1 MLLLDA
7 ALRIS
12 AITML
17 LLTAVLALRDAW
29 HLIQSKIA
37 AALCV
42 SLSAMFI
49 NTMPEVLAI
58 AEPAKSIVWS
68 MHTPNIALIWLFAL
82 ALYEDDFK
90 MNRWHWAVPIALFI
104 NLHLVELIAAV
115 GSGWYILPGLI
126 INRILG
132 FGVLVHLL
140 WVAISGRSDDLVEAR
155 RRTRLWFIIGI
166 AITAILI
173 LTGETAHSLFVRESY
188 DPEWLSTLRTAV
200 AWPMILFGTLWFTR
214 LPAERFLFD
223 PPQPSAR
230 TAPSIDPKDASM
242 HKKLI
247 ESMDEG
253 AYTEAGLTIGVLAE
267 NIAVPEHQLR
277 ALINQGLG
285 YRNFSAF
292 LNSYRIQYAKEALSD
307 PEQARLPI
315 LTIAMDAGYNSLA
328 PFNRAFKAAEGV
340 TPTEYRRRALA
351 NPDRN

>member
-1 MLLLDA
+1 MLLIDA
-7 ALRIS
+7 ALRVS

-17 LLTAVLALRDAW
+17 MLTAILALRDAR
-29 HLIQSKIA
+29 HLLQAKVASV
-37 AALCV
+37 LCV
-42 SLSAMFI
+42 SLSSMLI
-49 NTMPEVLAI
+49 NTMPEAMAI
-58 AEPAKSIVWS
+58 PEPAKSIVWS
-68 MHTPNIALIWLFAL
+68 LHTPNIALVWLFGL
-82 ALYEDDFK
+82 SLYEDDFK
-90 MNRWHWAVPIALFI
+90 MNRWHWAVPIALFT
-104 NLHLVELIAAV
+104 NLHLVELIAAL

-132 FGVLVHLL
+132 FGVLAHLL
-140 WVAISGRSDDLVEAR
+140 WVAVSGRSDDLVEAR
-155 RRTRLWFIIGI
+155 RRTRLWFVIGI

-173 LTGETAHSLFVRESY
+173 LTGETAHSLFVREFY

-214 LPAERFLFD
+214 LPKEHFLFERA
-223 PPQPSAR
+223 SADV
-230 TAPSIDPKDASM
+230 PNVPEIDPKDAAT
-242 HKKLI
+242 HQKLTTI
-247 ESMDEG
+247 MDEG

-267 NIAVPEHQLR
+267 KVAVPEHQLR

-292 LNSYRIQYAKEALSD
+292 LNSYRVRYAKETLSD

-340 TPTEYRRRALA
+340 TPTEYRRRALT
-351 NPDRN
+351 NPDQS